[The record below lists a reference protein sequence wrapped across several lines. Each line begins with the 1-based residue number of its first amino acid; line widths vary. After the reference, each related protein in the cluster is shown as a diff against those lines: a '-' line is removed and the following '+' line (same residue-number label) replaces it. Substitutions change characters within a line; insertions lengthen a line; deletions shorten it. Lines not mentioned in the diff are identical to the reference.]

1 MLLTLS
7 ARGVLTEGSNVNEE
21 MARWA
26 GLGGLLTFQ
35 DLWLEQAPC
44 PALPTAVGGIGGV
57 GRRVRGDAERA
68 GARPAELCSIG
79 CDDQRVSV
87 SRHG

>member
-7 ARGVLTEGSNVNEE
+7 ARGVLTEGLNVNEE

-44 PALPTAVGGIGGV
+44 PVLPTGAGGREV
-57 GRRVRGDAERA
+57 VVRCVRGDSGRASAWPAER
-68 GARPAELCSIG
+68 GASDAR
-79 CDDQRVSV
+79 R
-87 SRHG
+87 

>member
-1 MLLTLS
+1 VS
-7 ARGVLTEGSNVNEE
+7 APVTLTEGSNVNEE

-35 DLWLEQAPC
+35 NLWLEHAPS
-44 PALPTAVGGIGGV
+44 PALQAGVGGYGGV
-57 GRRVRGDAERA
+57 FRRVLGDAERA
-68 GARPAELCSIG
+68 GARPAELCNIG

-87 SRHG
+87 SRHS